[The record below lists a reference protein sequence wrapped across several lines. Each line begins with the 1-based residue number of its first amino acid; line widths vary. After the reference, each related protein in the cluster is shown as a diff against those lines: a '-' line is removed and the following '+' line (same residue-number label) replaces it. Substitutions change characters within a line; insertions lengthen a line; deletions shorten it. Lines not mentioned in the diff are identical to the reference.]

1 MDYQARI
8 LPTRDMLRRMSHEL
22 SDETDVEGI
31 ELMLN
36 LLTAADGVR
45 SRVSAQL
52 AAFDLSE
59 GKFSLLM
66 ALFGEG
72 PMGTLKLSERI
83 GVKPSTVSVMVK
95 RMTADAEPLVAV
107 AAGEADRRERVIAL
121 TSAGRRRVEAVLPGH
136 LAALR
141 RFSSQFQADERENL
155 IRLLQCL
162 QKA

>member
-8 LPTRDMLRRMSHEL
+8 LPTRDMLGRMPDKL

-136 LAALR
+136 LAELR
-141 RFSSQFQADERENL
+141 RFSSQLQADERENL

>member
-8 LPTRDMLRRMSHEL
+8 LPTRDMLCRMPHKL

-121 TSAGRRRVEAVLPGH
+121 TSAGRLRVEAVLPGH
-136 LAALR
+136 LAELR
-141 RFSSQFQADERENL
+141 RFSSQLQADERENL

>member
-22 SDETDVEGI
+22 SDESDVEGI

-121 TSAGRRRVEAVLPGH
+121 TSAGRRRVEAALPGH
-136 LAALR
+136 LAQLR
-141 RFSSQFQADERENL
+141 RFSSQLQANERENL

>member
-1 MDYQARI
+1 MDYQARF
-8 LPTRDMLRRMSHEL
+8 LPSRDMLCRMPHKL

-121 TSAGRRRVEAVLPGH
+121 TSAGRRRVEAALPGH
-136 LAALR
+136 LAELR
-141 RFSSQFQADERENL
+141 RFSSQLQADERENL

>member
-8 LPTRDMLRRMSHEL
+8 LPTRDMLRRMSHEW

-36 LLTAADGVR
+36 LLTAADVVR

-52 AAFDLSE
+52 AAFNLSE

-136 LAALR
+136 LAELR
-141 RFSSQFQADERENL
+141 RFSSQLQADERENL

>member
-8 LPTRDMLRRMSHEL
+8 LPTRDMLCRMSHEL

-36 LLTAADGVR
+36 LLTAADVVR

-95 RMTADAEPLVAV
+95 RMTADGEPLVAV
-107 AAGEADRRERVIAL
+107 ATGEADRRERVIAL
-121 TSAGRRRVEAVLPGH
+121 TSAGRRRVEAALPGH
-136 LAALR
+136 LAELR
-141 RFSSQFQADERENL
+141 RFSSQLQADERENL
-155 IRLLQCL
+155 IRLLQRL

>member
-8 LPTRDMLRRMSHEL
+8 LLTRDMLCRMPHKL

-136 LAALR
+136 LAELR

>member
-36 LLTAADGVR
+36 LLTAADVVR

-52 AAFDLSE
+52 AAFNLSE

-121 TSAGRRRVEAVLPGH
+121 TSAGRLRVEAVLPGH
-136 LAALR
+136 LAELR
-141 RFSSQFQADERENL
+141 RFSSQLQADERENL

>member
-8 LPTRDMLRRMSHEL
+8 LPTRDMLRRMSYKL

-121 TSAGRRRVEAVLPGH
+121 TSAGRRRVEAALPGH
-136 LAALR
+136 LAELR
-141 RFSSQFQADERENL
+141 RFSSQLQADERENL

>member
-8 LPTRDMLRRMSHEL
+8 LPTRDMLCRMPHKL

-83 GVKPSTVSVMVK
+83 GGKPSTVSVMVK

-121 TSAGRRRVEAVLPGH
+121 TSAGRRRVEAALPGH
-136 LAALR
+136 LAELR
-141 RFSSQFQADERENL
+141 RFSSQLQADERENL

>member
-8 LPTRDMLRRMSHEL
+8 LPTRDMLCRMPHKL

-36 LLTAADGVR
+36 LLTATDGVR

-136 LAALR
+136 LAELR
-141 RFSSQFQADERENL
+141 RFSSQLQADERENL

>member
-8 LPTRDMLRRMSHEL
+8 LPTRDMLCRMPHKL

-45 SRVSAQL
+45 NRVSAQL

-121 TSAGRRRVEAVLPGH
+121 TSAGRRRVEAALPGH
-136 LAALR
+136 LAQLR
-141 RFSSQFQADERENL
+141 RFSSQLQADERENL

>member
-136 LAALR
+136 LAELR
-141 RFSSQFQADERENL
+141 RFSSQLQANERENL

>member
-36 LLTAADGVR
+36 LLTAADVVR

-52 AAFDLSE
+52 AAFNLSE

-95 RMTADAEPLVAV
+95 RMTADAKPLVAV

-121 TSAGRRRVEAVLPGH
+121 TSAGRLRVEAVLPGH
-136 LAALR
+136 LAELR
-141 RFSSQFQADERENL
+141 RFSSQLQADERENL

>member
-52 AAFDLSE
+52 AAFNLSE

-66 ALFGEG
+66 ALFGES

-136 LAALR
+136 LAELR
-141 RFSSQFQADERENL
+141 RFSSQLQADERENL

>member
-8 LPTRDMLRRMSHEL
+8 LPTRDMLCRMSHEW
-22 SDETDVEGI
+22 SDEPDVEGI

-36 LLTAADGVR
+36 LLTAADVVR

-52 AAFDLSE
+52 AAFNLSE

-136 LAALR
+136 LAELR
-141 RFSSQFQADERENL
+141 RFSSQLQADERENL

>member
-8 LPTRDMLRRMSHEL
+8 LPTRDMLRRMPHKL

-95 RMTADAEPLVAV
+95 RMTADSEPLVAV

-121 TSAGRRRVEAVLPGH
+121 TSAGRRCVEAVLPGH
-136 LAALR
+136 LAELR
-141 RFSSQFQADERENL
+141 RFSSKLQADERENL

>member
-52 AAFDLSE
+52 AAFNLSE

-136 LAALR
+136 LAELR
-141 RFSSQFQADERENL
+141 RFSSQLLADERENL

>member
-31 ELMLN
+31 ELILN

-136 LAALR
+136 LAELR
-141 RFSSQFQADERENL
+141 RFSSQLQANERENL